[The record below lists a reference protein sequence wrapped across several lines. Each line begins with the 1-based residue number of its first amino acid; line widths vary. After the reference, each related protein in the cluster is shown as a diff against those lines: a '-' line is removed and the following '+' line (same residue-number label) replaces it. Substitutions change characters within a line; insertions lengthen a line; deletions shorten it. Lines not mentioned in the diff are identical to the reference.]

1 MIIQVISIIILAL
14 VFSAPISAES
24 PCSPMIG
31 MNKPGDNPIR
41 LPGFMLEDTWGM
53 GNCTENDKVICL
65 NHQEFLDFM
74 RFVQEVKH
82 RFNIL

>member
-1 MIIQVISIIILAL
+1 MIIRVISIIILAL

-41 LPGFMLEDTWGM
+41 LPGFMLEDTWG
-53 GNCTENDKVICL
+53 NE
-65 NHQEFLDFM
+65 
-74 RFVQEVKH
+74 
-82 RFNIL
+82 